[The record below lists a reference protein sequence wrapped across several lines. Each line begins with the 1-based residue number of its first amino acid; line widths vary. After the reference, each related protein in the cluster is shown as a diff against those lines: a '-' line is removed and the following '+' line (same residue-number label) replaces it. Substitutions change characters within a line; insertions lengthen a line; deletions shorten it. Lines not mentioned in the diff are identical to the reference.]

1 MGQETLVVNVSV
13 EYSVFPNKEGL
24 MHVSVRVGWE
34 GRSILAYTYGPLLL
48 NKAIIRSA
56 SCPAAL

>member
-1 MGQETLVVNVSV
+1 MNVSV
-13 EYSVFPNKEGL
+13 EYSVFPNQEGL
-24 MHVSVRVGWE
+24 MHVSVRVGKE
-34 GRSILAYTYGPLLL
+34 GRSILAYTYGQLLL